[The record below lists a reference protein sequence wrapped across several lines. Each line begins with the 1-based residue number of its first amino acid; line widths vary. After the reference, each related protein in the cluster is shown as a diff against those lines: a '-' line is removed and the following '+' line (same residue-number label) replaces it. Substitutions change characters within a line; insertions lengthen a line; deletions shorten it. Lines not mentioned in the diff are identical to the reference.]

1 MVVELEIVR
10 VVDDSPK
17 SSINIKEKEVIHV
30 VVIIINLEANFEMV
44 KDDDNDVV
52 INHFVVNKMQ
62 EEIAGLNEGYVNV

>member
-1 MVVELEIVR
+1 MELEIVR